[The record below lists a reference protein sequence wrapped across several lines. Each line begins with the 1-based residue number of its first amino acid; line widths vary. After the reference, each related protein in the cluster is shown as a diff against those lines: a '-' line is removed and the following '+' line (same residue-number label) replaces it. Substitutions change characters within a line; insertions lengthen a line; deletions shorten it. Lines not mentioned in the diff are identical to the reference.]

1 MRSRNS
7 SRRLRFASVSRST
20 AWSDFFSAADPAVLT
35 TAGPSTNSSLRR
47 CRGRVVRVTRLPSD
61 PDAPQPEWRS
71 GRTLP
76 ELDGSSVRACS
87 APARAVRSPAAGG
100 RSSPHTRD
108 SRRTPPPASGNF
120 HTPWRAPQISCAAGR
135 PRRLSPSSSS
145 PQSLASSTLPH
156 HWYCFNVFLPVGYRF
171 RCSRFD
177 ESAYAHEH
185 TFSQTENALMHLRVA
200 KLRGQPKWKNRL

>member
-1 MRSRNS
+1 MAAG
-7 SRRLRFASVSRST
+7 RRFVDAPTSNTAAIASCHRGGHTAFVQVDQPFRRDFPDALEELFATLAVCFRVPL
-20 AWSDFFSAADPAVLT
+20 DGVERLFSAADPTVLT

-47 CRGRVVRVTRLPSD
+47 GRGRVVRVTRLPSD

-100 RSSPHTRD
+100 RSSPHTQD

-120 HTPWRAPQISCAAGR
+120 HAPWRAPQISCAAGR

-145 PQSLASSTLPH
+145 SQSRASSTLH
-156 HWYCFNVFLPVGYRF
+156 HHCYCFKSWVY
-171 RCSRFD
+171 
-177 ESAYAHEH
+177 
-185 TFSQTENALMHLRVA
+185 
-200 KLRGQPKWKNRL
+200 